1 MYQQPITLFAT
12 EGRHTQRIEDF
23 LFSLGIGQAPNNFIS
38 KANLVIVS
46 DPRDAFLQN
55 TIETALALGKR
66 VIVIDAHLGWN
77 NTEQY
82 ADLLDFEDAIRK
94 EVRQGEK
101 EKGRQGATR
110 RTPEE
115 VIACTGADAE
125 ITVPT

>member
-1 MYQQPITLFAT
+1 MLIFSV
-12 EGRHTQRIEDF
+12 EGRYTKRIEDF
-23 LFSLGIGQAPNNFIS
+23 MFSLGIGQAPNNFIS

-55 TIETALALGKR
+55 VIETALALGKR
-66 VIVIDAHLGWN
+66 VIVIDAHLGWH

-82 ADLLDFEDAIRK
+82 ADLLDFEDAIRAELK
-94 EVRQGEK
+94 EPRTSVSG
-101 EKGRQGATR
+101 

-125 ITVPT
+125 ITVPA